1 MTLLLL
7 PRYEV
12 ILVLLLGDG
21 ATSSMAYSPKP
32 IDKSQ
37 ILLNAALTSLTEQLA
52 ENVHDTW
59 SQRRL
64 AEGWR
69 YGPSRNDSSKEHPN
83 LVAYD
88 QLPEHEREYDRKT
101 ALETIRML
109 LSLGYRI
116 EAPSSKTD
124 TKTQSSARVLK
135 ELKRLNSLIS
145 QGARLHELL
154 PIWNSRDL
162 AIWADSE
169 ALFGCLG
176 EGLLKIDEPILAY
189 DVAKKGMEQFPLS
202 LRLRQLLGL
211 ALARS
216 GASDEACTLLTQ
228 MYTEGNEDEETLG
241 LLARSYKDMA
251 EAVVGPEKKLY
262 LQRAKDFYAKAYE
275 KTNGY
280 WSGVNAA
287 TLAVL
292 LGERQYASKLA
303 REVRMFCIEELK
315 RLKKTNGDTYWM
327 LATLGE
333 AALILNEWAEAED
346 WYSQAAEVAGKRYG
360 DLRASRRN
368 ARLLMIHLNAHS
380 DRIEACFHVPTVVV
394 FAGHMVDQPERWIA
408 RFQPDL
414 EPNIYTAIQERLH
427 KVDAGF
433 GYSAAACGSD
443 ILFCEAMLERDGE
456 IHIVLPYEKSQF
468 IETSVDRA
476 PGWRARFERIL
487 ERATDVVISSG
498 HRIDGDGILHEYA
511 NRILYGLARGR
522 AEQLQ
527 TGLAPLAVWD
537 GKPDGAR
544 GGTAS
549 AIELWREA
557 GSDVEII
564 ELAAIPRKS
573 PGEANAHTQRVEQID
588 LESAQ
593 TLVNR
598 DDTPEIRALLF
609 ADAVGFGNF
618 SETEVSLFVRHFLG
632 LVGKL
637 LHEFSPV
644 PLSKNT
650 WGDGLYFVFPD
661 VRSAGRF
668 ALELRDRVKATRWAE
683 QGLRDLE
690 LRIGLHAGPVYE
702 CVDPVTGLRN
712 YIGAHVSRA
721 ARIEPITPP
730 GNVYASQ
737 SFAALAGAEKSLEFR
752 CDYVGQTSLAKEY
765 GNFPTY
771 VVRRR
776 GTASNPDSHVSAL
789 E

>member
-1 MTLLLL
+1 M
-7 PRYEV
+7 
-12 ILVLLLGDG
+12 GDN
-21 ATSSMAYSPKP
+21 ATFMAYNPKP
-32 IDKSQ
+32 IDTSQ
-37 ILLNAALTSLTEQLA
+37 VSLNAALTELTERLA

-64 AEGWR
+64 GEGWR
-69 YGPSRNDSSKEHPN
+69 YGPSRNDASKEHPN
-83 LVAYD
+83 LVPYD

-109 LSLGYRI
+109 LSLGYQI
-116 EAPSSKTD
+116 EAPSSNSRAATHAF
-124 TKTQSSARVLK
+124 TRASEELERLSSLLSK
-135 ELKRLNSLIS
+135 GSRL
-145 QGARLHELL
+145 QELL
-154 PIWNSRDL
+154 RIWNGRDP
-162 AIWADSE
+162 ATWTDSE
-169 ALFGCLG
+169 TLFRLLG
-176 EGLLKIDEPILAY
+176 EGFVKIGEPLLAY
-189 DVAKKGMEQFPLS
+189 DVANQGLQHFPTS
-202 LRLRQLLGL
+202 VRLRQLLGL

-216 GASDEACTLLTQ
+216 GASDEARAILTQ
-228 MYTEGNEDEETLG
+228 LYTEGNEDEETLG

-251 EAVVGPEKKLY
+251 EALVGSEKKLY

-292 LGERQYASKLA
+292 VGERQYASKLA
-303 REVRMFCIEELK
+303 REVRMFCNEELK
-315 RLKKTNGDTYWM
+315 RLKKTNGDPYWV

-333 AALILNEWAEAED
+333 AALILNEWAEAEE

-360 DLRASRRN
+360 DLRTSRRN
-368 ARLLMIHLNAHS
+368 ARLLMTHLNAHS
-380 DRIEACFHVPTVVV
+380 DRIEACFHLPAVVV

-414 EPNIYTAIQERLH
+414 EPNIYAAIQERLR

-456 IHIVLPYEKSQF
+456 IHIVLPYEKRHF
-468 IETSVDRA
+468 VETSVDRA
-476 PGWRARFERIL
+476 PGWKARFERIL

-537 GKPDGAR
+537 GRPDGGR

-557 GSDVEII
+557 GSQIEII

-573 PGEANAHTQRVEQID
+573 PVEAKPRTQRVEQID

-593 TLVNR
+593 ILANR
-598 DDTPEIRALLF
+598 DDAPEIRALLF

-637 LHEFSPV
+637 LQEFSPA

-712 YIGAHVSRA
+712 YTGTHVSRA

-737 SFAALAGAEKSLEFR
+737 SFAALAAAEKSLEFR
-752 CDYVGQTSLAKEY
+752 CDYVGQTPLAKEY

-776 GTASNPDSHVSAL
+776 GSASTESSHVSAL